1 MKFIVHTLVDITETR
16 ARRGEESFLLQ
27 QQQNYLTFLQTLGLR
42 VNLSEIVAPTMSE
55 ILIKDY
61 GFGSN
66 HKDKQHMWT
75 FKFTVEYA
83 DALDTAMLEDDFD
96 LVPVITGLSETAE
109 LKQAAF
115 RTKDTRERNIL
126 FLLADA

>member
-1 MKFIVHTLVDITETR
+1 
-16 ARRGEESFLLQ
+16 
-27 QQQNYLTFLQTLGLR
+27 
-42 VNLSEIVAPTMSE
+42 
-55 ILIKDY
+55 
-61 GFGSN
+61 
-66 HKDKQHMWT
+66 
-75 FKFTVEYA
+75 
-83 DALDTAMLEDDFD
+83 MLEDDFD